1 MVTKNLF
8 MENHNS
14 VIGDVLRC
22 NICTLN
28 STLEELLLLNVIN
41 AQLNAAQ
48 KYFAMH
54 IGKQK

>member
-1 MVTKNLF
+1 

-14 VIGDVLRC
+14 VIGDALRC